1 VLLGAVLLVARTAES
16 TPRPRLHSRG
26 AAAVGVDEPQLSH
39 GGGAASSN
47 SSRRQLQG
55 SSGCCYQGQCG
66 EGMYACGVRGQ
77 YCQPCE
83 ASGGGGTSSG
93 LDCEY
98 QYPNSHASSDGG
110 CECDYGYE
118 LYQNDCVSSS
128 SGGGTTAS
136 CGSHATAQGSS
147 CVCNTGYSVNA
158 AGTGC
163 ARASGGGG
171 DAGCGYDTC
180 EYAYD
185 NECDESRFGGTG
197 GCAGGTDGTDCGCGS
212 SSSGGGGGGNDG
224 TGRQQQRELVSY
236 DAAEA
241 VSTEKIRVQADALLL
256 PAQLQ
261 GKARGGGGGI
271 VVTLDGLPLERVSSA
286 LEVSNIAAAANA
298 KAFFAAD
305 RGAAAAAE
313 DHQEQSAQRRR
324 RGVFSLD
331 EATGVVEV
339 ARTDGGRVAILT
351 HA

>member
-1 VLLGAVLLVARTAES
+1 MSCHTSSYASVLAQYAEALTKHTHGPLNATAAAADAAENARLSWAWASYAMDHTGNIHVTPGQGETDTWWTVTVDTLMNTMVLMGAMPEVGTPEDETHIVRASAVLQ
-16 TPRPRLHSRG
+16 
-26 AAAVGVDEPQLSH
+26 D
-39 GGGAASSN
+39 
-47 SSRRQLQG
+47 
-55 SSGCCYQGQCG
+55 
-66 EGMYACGVRGQ
+66 VR
-77 YCQPCE
+77 Y
-83 ASGGGGTSSG
+83 
-93 LDCEY
+93 
-98 QYPNSHASSDGG
+98 
-110 CECDYGYE
+110 
-118 LYQNDCVSSS
+118 S
-128 SGGGTTAS
+128 SGG
-136 CGSHATAQGSS
+136 
-147 CVCNTGYSVNA
+147 
-158 AGTGC
+158 
-163 ARASGGGG
+163 
-171 DAGCGYDTC
+171 
-180 EYAYD
+180 
-185 NECDESRFGGTG
+185 
-197 GCAGGTDGTDCGCGS
+197 
-212 SSSGGGGGGNDG
+212 GGGGGGNDG

-313 DHQEQSAQRRR
+313 DTSSSQRLDHQEQSAQRR

-339 ARTDGGRVAILT
+339 ARTNGGRVAILT

>member
-1 VLLGAVLLVARTAES
+1 MNTMVLMGAMPEVGTPEDETHIVRASAVLQ
-16 TPRPRLHSRG
+16 
-26 AAAVGVDEPQLSH
+26 D
-39 GGGAASSN
+39 
-47 SSRRQLQG
+47 
-55 SSGCCYQGQCG
+55 
-66 EGMYACGVRGQ
+66 VR
-77 YCQPCE
+77 Y
-83 ASGGGGTSSG
+83 
-93 LDCEY
+93 
-98 QYPNSHASSDGG
+98 
-110 CECDYGYE
+110 
-118 LYQNDCVSSS
+118 SSS
-128 SGGGTTAS
+128 SGG
-136 CGSHATAQGSS
+136 
-147 CVCNTGYSVNA
+147 
-158 AGTGC
+158 
-163 ARASGGGG
+163 
-171 DAGCGYDTC
+171 
-180 EYAYD
+180 
-185 NECDESRFGGTG
+185 
-197 GCAGGTDGTDCGCGS
+197 
-212 SSSGGGGGGNDG
+212 GGGGGGNDG

-313 DHQEQSAQRRR
+313 DTSSSQRLDHQEQSAQRR

>member
-1 VLLGAVLLVARTAES
+1 MSCHTSSYASVLAQYAEALTKHTHGPLNATAAAADAAENARLSWAWSSYAMDHTGNIHVTPGQGETDTWWTVTVDTLMNTMVLMGAMPEVGTPEDETHIVRASAVLQ
-16 TPRPRLHSRG
+16 
-26 AAAVGVDEPQLSH
+26 D
-39 GGGAASSN
+39 
-47 SSRRQLQG
+47 
-55 SSGCCYQGQCG
+55 
-66 EGMYACGVRGQ
+66 VR
-77 YCQPCE
+77 Y
-83 ASGGGGTSSG
+83 
-93 LDCEY
+93 
-98 QYPNSHASSDGG
+98 
-110 CECDYGYE
+110 
-118 LYQNDCVSSS
+118 S
-128 SGGGTTAS
+128 SGG
-136 CGSHATAQGSS
+136 
-147 CVCNTGYSVNA
+147 
-158 AGTGC
+158 
-163 ARASGGGG
+163 
-171 DAGCGYDTC
+171 
-180 EYAYD
+180 
-185 NECDESRFGGTG
+185 
-197 GCAGGTDGTDCGCGS
+197 
-212 SSSGGGGGGNDG
+212 GGGGGGNDG

>member
-1 VLLGAVLLVARTAES
+1 MDHTGNIHVTPGQGETDTWWTVTVDTLMNTMVLMGAMPEVGTPEDETHIVRASAVLQ
-16 TPRPRLHSRG
+16 
-26 AAAVGVDEPQLSH
+26 D
-39 GGGAASSN
+39 
-47 SSRRQLQG
+47 
-55 SSGCCYQGQCG
+55 
-66 EGMYACGVRGQ
+66 VR
-77 YCQPCE
+77 Y
-83 ASGGGGTSSG
+83 
-93 LDCEY
+93 
-98 QYPNSHASSDGG
+98 
-110 CECDYGYE
+110 
-118 LYQNDCVSSS
+118 
-128 SGGGTTAS
+128 
-136 CGSHATAQGSS
+136 
-147 CVCNTGYSVNA
+147 
-158 AGTGC
+158 
-163 ARASGGGG
+163 
-171 DAGCGYDTC
+171 
-180 EYAYD
+180 
-185 NECDESRFGGTG
+185 
-197 GCAGGTDGTDCGCGS
+197 GS

-256 PAQLQ
+256 PAQ

-313 DHQEQSAQRRR
+313 DTSSSQRLDHQEQSAQRR